1 MFAVIMLT
9 FLEVRSLTPMRASLP
24 AAVWAGLCR
33 QQVLAVGQV
42 TVPVAAPVVTA
53 AGAWWQEV
61 LTLRLMRAVN
71 ELPRRLTVPRE
82 GPHSQFRIHY
92 DSNAKPPFKH
102 AK

>member
-9 FLEVRSLTPMRASLP
+9 FLRVLSLTPFGAALP
-24 AAVWAGLCR
+24 AAVWAGLRR

-53 AGAWWQEV
+53 AGTWWQEV

-71 ELPRRLTVPRE
+71 EPSRSFTVPRE
-82 GPHSQFRIHY
+82 GPHLQFRIYY
-92 DSNAKPPFKH
+92 DTMLNGLLAQ
-102 AK
+102 

>member
-42 TVPVAAPVVTA
+42 TVPVAASIVTA
-53 AGAWWQEV
+53 AGTWWQEV

-71 ELPRRLTVPRE
+71 EPPRRLTGPKE
-82 GPHSQFRIHY
+82 GLYSQIQ
-92 DSNAKPPFKH
+92 NLL
-102 AK
+102 